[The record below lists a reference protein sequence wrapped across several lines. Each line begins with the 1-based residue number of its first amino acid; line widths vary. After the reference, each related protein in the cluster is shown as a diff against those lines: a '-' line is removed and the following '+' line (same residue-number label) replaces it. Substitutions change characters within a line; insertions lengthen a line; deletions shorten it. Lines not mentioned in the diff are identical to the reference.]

1 MLKVPPLHLQ
11 QNQSHFKNFTRSLY
25 LVETKGLEQNL
36 HGFCLKPGLHP
47 QNDPV
52 LVLSR
57 TLNSMVPPTQVLFS
71 LLGFIEI
78 MTSHSLSPRIVL

>member
-11 QNQSHFKNFTRSLY
+11 QNQSHSKFYQIFIPGR
-25 LVETKGLEQNL
+25 ETKGLEQNL
-36 HGFCLKPGLHP
+36 RGFCLKPGLHP

-52 LVLSR
+52 LVLRR

-71 LLGFIEI
+71 LLGWI
-78 MTSHSLSPRIVL
+78 H